1 MPSTAPAARP
11 VFDEN
16 ALRQRLAALRRRLR
30 RTAIVRAVS
39 WLALFTAVLAV
50 AAGALDAAVALP
62 SLARA
67 GVLVAWLVG
76 AGLLTWFFFFRPL
89 ARRCDDLSL
98 ALRIEQRFPTLN
110 DALASTVQFLEA
122 PAAAGDS
129 ASLRREA
136 VKRALDKAKGCDFN
150 RIVDSRGLHS
160 AAGLAVLATAGA
172 VVLALFFPAAAL
184 SALVRLV
191 DPFNNRDLPP
201 QTVLELDA
209 PRERIGRNEAFE
221 VHGRVRGVVPPK
233 ALIAVRI
240 EGFPAME
247 YPIDVKPDGAKKGTL
262 ALRLEPGKV
271 QRTFHFQVR
280 ANDAVSKEYEVQVL
294 PPPVL
299 TSLGKLPSPQL
310 QFSFPRYTGLPS
322 PQTQTPGVGNIDAP
336 AGTFVVLRAAADR
349 KLGAAWIEYLPEPKS
364 LTPAAYLEP
373 LGAYDLTSLLSLSAA
388 SNAVWG
394 RTDAELDEDRRSFTI
409 RFLPWVSGVYA
420 LHFEDETG
428 LGNNR
433 LFDLRLR
440 DDPAPTVQFDRPS
453 KTRDVLN
460 VLPNAELPLQV
471 TAEDPLYGL
480 RSVFLEYRLQLDR
493 PPQRLLLHDA
503 ESAVS
508 TVLAPLMGP
517 AVAGAA
523 PRLRPTRLE
532 FRRTLALAS
541 LRRPDGGSLR
551 AGDVVSLQACAD
563 DWDEGSPF
571 KEPGRSS
578 AIEIRIIDRDEFDL
592 TLNQEQADVQQKLLR
607 LREKEREAQRHTEEA
622 EHRLR
627 RVEKIQPKEDDQ
639 SADAKKQR
647 EEIEKLQKEIDD
659 ELRQAQQL
667 QKEIQEGVGDNKEG
681 VRAQAA
687 RVLESLRANDMRTSP
702 ARDRMERV
710 QRELERLADN
720 ELRQIDPRL
729 TAALKEA
736 ELLDPKNKEQ
746 RKALKEEQARD
757 LERQAREME
766 QDAQAR
772 SAAADRAERRAEDS
786 TNAAEKARLRDESAA
801 GRKEADDHR
810 RKASAL
816 RKEAARER
824 DDANEKT
831 PAAAP
836 RQAVAQAREMQEEVE
851 KTLTDLL
858 TQMEPWSSSR
868 EVKGEAGRIL
878 QEQRKLQ
885 ARAEE
890 LEKKLPRGQETG
902 ELTSAQQAELA
913 ELADSQRRLEE
924 RTNQLLGKMN
934 RMADE
939 RAAKDPEGARDLKN
953 AHDKAAEGNLD
964 GHMKNAGKNLDKNQL
979 SEARGEQKA
988 AADELQKMVKG
999 FEERREDDLDR
1010 LAKKLAEKQK
1020 ELEALGKDQDELQ
1033 KQIEAAEKANDEQEL
1048 ARLGKKQKALAQKA
1062 KDLAEQLTRMG
1073 ADRAGRSAAQAGEAM
1088 DQAGARL
1095 EKGQKPEDE
1104 DAALD
1109 RLAEARD
1116 EVDQAKEDAEDQLSR
1131 EQQARIAEEV
1141 QRLKERQE
1149 GLNEEAVRIRDELK
1163 ANKERSRKLLVSM
1176 SGLSDAQ
1183 RGLGDETEAL
1193 AHKDLAGAP
1202 VFLRLMMRSAESM
1215 ADAAARLD
1223 TGRRPDGA
1231 GVEDE
1236 VMRAQQEALHRLDLV
1251 LNALKSDD
1259 AGLSRPGGKGGQGGQ
1274 GGQGGDAGGQAD
1286 SVPPVAQ
1293 LKVLRTMQKEVNDRT
1308 AALQKDHPDPSKYGD
1323 KEKGELQDIR
1333 KEQQD
1338 VMDLLEEFRHPP
1350 EPAAEGDKK

>member
-1 MPSTAPAARP
+1 MPSTTP

-16 ALRQRLAALRRRLR
+16 ALRQRLTVLRRRLR
-30 RTAIVRAVS
+30 RTAIIRAVS

-50 AAGALDAAVALP
+50 AVGALDASVVLP
-62 SLARA
+62 SLVRA
-67 GVLVAWLVG
+67 GVLVGWLVG
-76 AGLLTWFFFFRPL
+76 AGLIVWFFFYKAL
-89 ARRCDDLSL
+89 GRRFDDLSL

-110 DALASTVQFLEA
+110 DALASTVQFLAA
-122 PAAAGDS
+122 PAAEGDS

-150 RIVDSRGLHS
+150 RIVDARGLRG
-160 AAGLAVLATAGA
+160 AAALAALATTVAFVLAM
-172 VVLALFFPAAAL
+172 FFPAAAL
-184 SALVRLV
+184 SALTRLV
-191 DPFNNRDLPP
+191 DPFNQRDLPP
-201 QTVLELDA
+201 QTALELDA

-221 VHGRVRGVVPPK
+221 INGRVTGVVPAK
-233 ALIAVRI
+233 AWIAVRI
-240 EGFPAME
+240 DGFPAAE
-247 YPIDVKPDGAKKGTL
+247 YAIDVKPDGAKKGTL

-310 QFSFPRYTGLPS
+310 QFTFPRYTGLPS

-336 AGTFVVLRAAADR
+336 VGTFVVLRAAADR
-349 KLGAAWIEYLPEPKS
+349 ELGAAWIAYLPEPKS
-364 LTPAAYLEP
+364 LTPASYLVP
-373 LGAYDLTSLLSLSAA
+373 LGAWNLTSLLSLSAA
-388 SNAVWG
+388 SHAVWG
-394 RTDAELDEDRRSFTI
+394 RTDAVLDEDRRSFAV
-409 RFLPWVSGVYA
+409 RFLPRVSGVYA

-440 DDPAPTVQFDRPS
+440 DDPAPTVQLERPS

-480 RSVFLEYRLQLDR
+480 RSVFLEYRIQLDR
-493 PPQRLLLHDA
+493 PPQRVFLQDA
-503 ESAVS
+503 GSAVN
-508 TVLAPLMGP
+508 TVLAPLMGS
-517 AVAGAA
+517 ALTAAA

-532 FRRTLALAS
+532 FRRTLKLAS

-551 AGDVVSLQACAD
+551 AGDVISLQACAD
-563 DWDEGSPF
+563 DWDDGAPF
-571 KEPGRSS
+571 KESGRSS
-578 AIEIRIIDRDEFDL
+578 VVEIRIIDRDELDL

-607 LREKEREAQRHTEEA
+607 LREKEREAQRHAEEA
-622 EHRLR
+622 EHRLK
-627 RVEKIQPKEDDQ
+627 RVEKIQPKDDDQ

-659 ELRQAQQL
+659 ELRQAQQQ

-681 VRAQAA
+681 VRAQTA
-687 RVLESLRANDMRTSP
+687 RVLESLKANDMKSSP

-757 LERQAREME
+757 LERQARGME

-772 SAAADRAERRAEDS
+772 TAAADRAERRAEESD
-786 TNAAEKARLRDESAA
+786 NAAEKARLRDESAA
-801 GRKEADDHR
+801 DRKEADDLR
-810 RKASAL
+810 RKAAAL
-816 RKEAARER
+816 QKEAARER
-824 DDANEKT
+824 DDANAKA

-868 EVKGEAGRIL
+868 EVKGEAGRLL

-885 ARAEE
+885 ARTDE
-890 LEKKLPRGQETG
+890 LKKKLPLGTETS
-902 ELTSAQQAELA
+902 ELTPAQQADLRD
-913 ELADSQRRLEE
+913 LADSQRRLEE
-924 RTNQLLGKMN
+924 RTNELLGKMN
-934 RMADE
+934 RMAEE
-939 RAAKDPEGARDLKN
+939 RAAKDPEGARDLKA

-964 GHMKNAGKNLDKNQL
+964 GHMKSAGRDLDNNQL
-979 SEARGEQKA
+979 NEAKAEQKA
-988 AADELQKMVKG
+988 AADELQKMIKG
-999 FEERREDDLDR
+999 FTERREDDLDR

-1020 ELEALGKDQDELQ
+1020 ELEALGKDQDELR
-1033 KQIEAAEKANDEQEL
+1033 KQIKDAEKANDEEEL
-1048 ARLGKKQKALAQKA
+1048 ARLGKKQKELAQKA

-1073 ADRAGRSAAQAGEAM
+1073 ADRAGRAATQAGEAM
-1088 DQAGARL
+1088 DQSAARL
-1095 EKGQKPEDE
+1095 EKGQKQEDE

-1116 EVDQAKEDAEDQLSR
+1116 EVDQAKEDTEDQLSR
-1131 EQQARIAEEV
+1131 EQQARIAEAV

-1163 ANKERSRKLLVSM
+1163 TNNGRSRKLLLSM
-1176 SGLSDAQ
+1176 GGLSDAQ
-1183 RGLGDETEAL
+1183 KGLSGETEAL

-1202 VFLRLMMRSAESM
+1202 VFFRLMMRSAESM
-1215 ADAAARLD
+1215 ADAATRLD
-1223 TGRRPDGA
+1223 AGREPGGA
-1231 GVEDE
+1231 GVGDE
-1236 VMRAQQEALHRLDLV
+1236 VVRAQQEALHRLDLV

-1259 AGLSRPGGKGGQGGQ
+1259 AGLSRPGGKSGQGGQ
-1274 GGQGGDAGGQAD
+1274 GGADAGGQAD

-1350 EPAAEGDKK
+1350 EAGGKEEKKK

>member
-1 MPSTAPAARP
+1 
-11 VFDEN
+11 
-16 ALRQRLAALRRRLR
+16 
-30 RTAIVRAVS
+30 
-39 WLALFTAVLAV
+39 
-50 AAGALDAAVALP
+50 
-62 SLARA
+62 
-67 GVLVAWLVG
+67 
-76 AGLLTWFFFFRPL
+76 
-89 ARRCDDLSL
+89 
-98 ALRIEQRFPTLN
+98 
-110 DALASTVQFLEA
+110 
-122 PAAAGDS
+122 
-129 ASLRREA
+129 
-136 VKRALDKAKGCDFN
+136 
-150 RIVDSRGLHS
+150 
-160 AAGLAVLATAGA
+160 
-172 VVLALFFPAAAL
+172 
-184 SALVRLV
+184 
-191 DPFNNRDLPP
+191 
-201 QTVLELDA
+201 
-209 PRERIGRNEAFE
+209 
-221 VHGRVRGVVPPK
+221 
-233 ALIAVRI
+233 
-240 EGFPAME
+240 
-247 YPIDVKPDGAKKGTL
+247 DVKPDGAKKGTL
-262 ALRLEPGKV
+262 TLRLEPGKV

-310 QFSFPRYTGLPS
+310 QFTFPRYTGLPS

-336 AGTFVVLRAAADR
+336 VGTFVVLRAAADR
-349 KLGAAWIEYLPEPKS
+349 ELGAAWIAYLPEPKS
-364 LTPAAYLEP
+364 LTSASYLVP
-373 LGAYDLTSLLSLSAA
+373 LGAWDLTSMLSLSAA

-394 RTDAELDEDRRSFTI
+394 RIDAVLDGDRRLFTV
-409 RFLPWVSGVYA
+409 RFLPRVSGVYA

-440 DDPAPTVQFDRPS
+440 DDPAPTVQLERPS

-503 ESAVS
+503 ESAING
-508 TVLAPLMGP
+508 VLAPLMGP

-523 PRLRPTRLE
+523 PQLRPTRLE

-563 DWDEGSPF
+563 DWDDGSPF

-578 AIEIRIIDRDEFDL
+578 AVEIRIIDRDEFDL

-607 LREKEREAQRHTEEA
+607 LREKEREAQRHAEEA

-627 RVEKIQPKEDDQ
+627 RVEKIQPKEVDQ

-687 RVLESLRANDMRTSP
+687 RILESLRANDMRTSP

-772 SAAADRAERRAEDS
+772 SAAADWAERRAEDS

-801 GRKEADDHR
+801 GRKEADDLR

-824 DDANEKT
+824 DDANEKA

-878 QEQRKLQ
+878 QEQRKLL
-885 ARAEE
+885 ARTEE
-890 LEKKLPRGQETG
+890 LKNKLLGKETS
-902 ELTSAQQAELA
+902 ELTPAQQAELD
-913 ELADSQRRLEE
+913 ESADSQRRLEE

-934 RMADE
+934 RMAEE

-964 GHMKNAGKNLDKNQL
+964 GHMKNAGEGLDKNQL
-979 SEARGEQKA
+979 SEARAEQKA
-988 AADELQKMVKG
+988 AADELQKMIKG

-1033 KQIEAAEKANDEQEL
+1033 KQIKDAEKANDKEEL

-1095 EKGQKPEDE
+1095 ENRQKPEDE

-1116 EVDQAKEDAEDQLSR
+1116 EVDQAKEDTEDQLSR

-1149 GLNEEAVRIRDELK
+1149 SLNEEAVRIRDELK
-1163 ANKERSRKLLVSM
+1163 ANKERSRRLLVSM
-1176 SGLSDAQ
+1176 SGLSGAQ
-1183 RGLGDETEAL
+1183 KGLGDETEAL
-1193 AHKDLAGAP
+1193 ARKELADTP

-1223 TGRRPDGA
+1223 TGRKPDGA

-1236 VMRAQQEALHRLDLV
+1236 VIRAQQEALHRLDLV

-1259 AGLSRPGGKGGQGGQ
+1259 AGLTRPGGKSGQ

-1323 KEKGELQDIR
+1323 KEKGELQDVR

-1350 EPAAEGDKK
+1350 GPGGEQDAAADRPRE